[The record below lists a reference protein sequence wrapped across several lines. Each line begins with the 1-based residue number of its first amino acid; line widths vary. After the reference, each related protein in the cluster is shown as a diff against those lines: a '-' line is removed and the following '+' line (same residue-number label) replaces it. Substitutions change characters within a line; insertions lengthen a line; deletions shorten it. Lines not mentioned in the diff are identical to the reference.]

1 MILDR
6 RLLLCVTVVLTAA
19 WGASADTQCCRADDK
34 GPQALQGYGRV
45 SLDVPDAGAGP
56 AVFRCEDDTA
66 ADRLLSKLL
75 ADFAWDPLTGPQP
88 QMLAD
93 GVSAWKVEPHGFLL
107 FARQG
112 PKVFALSGES
122 PEDLDRHRN
131 RLGLDLQRAQFKA
144 QRRHPLSLDF
154 FDLRVVSMYYLPL
167 NVLDLAK
174 GLQRYDAEP
183 LRQTSNFWRVSGYG
197 HSFFRP
203 YFGLDELAD
212 GAEHFFPHQWMVR
225 QAVADDSVVMSHLGQ
240 YAAPWWMRNRFPRD
254 IVQWDPYA
262 ISGWNGLAAMADT
275 HLSQHG
281 PADRLVVAARC
292 PAGGSGGLAPARL
305 PRG

>member
-1 MILDR
+1 MILGR
-6 RLLLCVTVVLTAA
+6 RPLLCVAA
-19 WGASADTQCCRADDK
+19 VMVACWGACAGTQRCRADS
-34 GPQALQGYGRV
+34 R
-45 SLDVPDAGAGP
+45 
-56 AVFRCEDDTA
+56 
-66 ADRLLSKLL
+66 
-75 ADFAWDPLTGPQP
+75 
-88 QMLAD
+88 
-93 GVSAWKVEPHGFLL
+93 
-107 FARQG
+107 
-112 PKVFALSGES
+112 
-122 PEDLDRHRN
+122 
-131 RLGLDLQRAQFKA
+131 A